1 MQVCLRLWR
10 EKVPASQPG
19 GMKTLGTGQALG
31 EDTRGESPAQEQ
43 EGGTLSAL
51 PGLGNKVLVAA
62 PAEIP

>member
-1 MQVCLRLWR
+1 M
-10 EKVPASQPG
+10 PASQPG

>member
-1 MQVCLRLWR
+1 
-10 EKVPASQPG
+10 
-19 GMKTLGTGQALG
+19 MKTLGTGQALG

-62 PAEIP
+62 PADSLKSRPRDTDPNSAAL